1 MNMKK
6 IKIAHLY
13 YDLMNLYGENGN
25 IRFLKKKLE
34 EQDLSVSVHFLS
46 IDDDIDYTN
55 YDIFYIGCGNDE
67 NKHVVLDNML
77 KDKESITEAIKSN
90 KLFLVTGNALDLF
103 GKKITSLDGSE
114 RNALSVFNYEINE
127 EEFRIVGEQNYDTKL
142 IKEKIIGFQNR
153 NSVLINDVK
162 ANNTLFKVNSG
173 NGNKPND
180 QEEGIHEYNF
190 YGTYLLGPILVRNP
204 HFTDY
209 LVKEICK
216 NQNVKYKKT
225 DKNDVSYK
233 AYTEYLNNF
242 HIKNDN

>member
-1 MNMKK
+1 MMNMKK

-46 IDDDIDYTN
+46 IGDKINYND
-55 YDIFYIGCGNDE
+55 YDIFYIGCGSDE
-67 NKHVVLDNML
+67 NKHIVLNDML
-77 KDKESITEAIKSN
+77 KDKESIADAIKSK

-103 GKKITSLDGSE
+103 GEKITSLDGTETS
-114 RNALSVFNYEINE
+114 ALSIFQYEINE
-127 EEFRIVGEQNYDTKL
+127 EEFRIVGEQNYNTKL
-142 IKEKIIGFQNR
+142 IKEKVIGFQNR
-153 NSVLINDVK
+153 NSVLINAK
-162 ANNTLFKVNSG
+162 NTLFKVNSG

-209 LVKEICK
+209 LIKELCK
-216 NQNVKYKKT
+216 NHNVKYKKI

-242 HIKNDN
+242 HINNN